1 MTVSE
6 GTKKGFTLRHNP
18 LECAGNFIEKRMD
31 MLTTKRFDYVP
42 FEKVHL
48 HPSVANHRP
57 LNDAKVAHYAED
69 ILRNGL
75 LEPIVVW
82 ERNPN
87 EYYLVGGFH
96 RHNAIRRIRSER
108 PGYFD
113 RIDVRVVHGE
123 LDEIQA
129 LNLKLNA
136 DRLDARITDYFD
148 AIIFMANANWDKNRI
163 AQFLDKNVGWIE
175 DILRFAPGMDSRVRR
190 LLEGGQITW
199 AKAKAICKE
208 VLSAAPGQERA
219 TLEAALAAL
228 KSQQTQ
234 SVPKVLT
241 YRTATKRLK
250 GKTEPFQVS
259 GEDVLALLQVL
270 REKSASAESIARVRA
285 AFPGLLES

>member
-1 MTVSE
+1 
-6 GTKKGFTLRHNP
+6 
-18 LECAGNFIEKRMD
+18 

-57 LNDAKVAHYAED
+57 LNEAKVAHFADD

-82 ERNPN
+82 ERNPG
-87 EYYLVGGFH
+87 EFYLVGGFH
-96 RHNAIRRIRSER
+96 RHNAIRRIRAEH

-113 RIDVRVVHGE
+113 RVDVRVVHGE

-148 AIIFMANANWDKNRI
+148 AIIFMANANWDKSRI
-163 AQFLDKNVGWIE
+163 ARFLDKNVAWIE
-175 DILRFAPGMDSRVRR
+175 DILRYAPGMDSKVRR
-190 LLEGGQITW
+190 LLESGQLSW
-199 AKAKAICKE
+199 AKAKAICKA
-208 VLSAAPGQERA
+208 VLAAPPGQERA
-219 TLEAALAAL
+219 TLELALGTVQSAGGP
-228 KSQQTQ
+228 KSA
-234 SVPKVLT
+234 PRVLT
-241 YRTATKRLK
+241 YRTVAKRLK
-250 GKTEPFQVS
+250 GRTEPFRVS

-270 REKSASAESIARVRA
+270 RDKHSPAESLARVRT
-285 AFPGLLES
+285 AFPGLLEP

>member
-1 MTVSE
+1 
-6 GTKKGFTLRHNP
+6 
-18 LECAGNFIEKRMD
+18 

-57 LNDAKVAHYAED
+57 LNEAKVAHYAED

-82 ERNPN
+82 ERNAG
-87 EYYLVGGFH
+87 EFYLVGGFH
-96 RHNAIRRIRSER
+96 RHNAIRRIRSQN

-148 AIIFMANANWDKNRI
+148 AIIFMANANWDKSRI
-163 AQFLDKNVGWIE
+163 ARFLDKSVAWIE
-175 DILRFAPGMDSRVRR
+175 DILHYAPGMDSRVRR
-190 LLEGGQITW
+190 LLESGQISW
-199 AKAKAICKE
+199 AKAKAICKA
-208 VLSAAPGQERA
+208 VLAAPAGKERA
-219 TLEAALAAL
+219 TLEAALGTIHAPGAA
-228 KSQQTQ
+228 K
-234 SVPKVLT
+234 PAAKALT
-241 YRTATKRLK
+241 YRAAAKHLKDQKAT
-250 GKTEPFQVS
+250 FQVT
-259 GEDVLALLQVL
+259 GEDVLALLQVM
-270 REKSASAESIARVRA
+270 REKSASAESVARVRA
-285 AFPGLLES
+285 AFPGLLKP

>member
-1 MTVSE
+1 
-6 GTKKGFTLRHNP
+6 
-18 LECAGNFIEKRMD
+18 

-175 DILRFAPGMDSRVRR
+175 DILRYAPGMDSRVRR
-190 LLEGGQITW
+190 LLEEGQISW

-208 VLSAAPGQERA
+208 VLSAEPGKERA
-219 TLEAALAAL
+219 ALEAALDAL
-228 KSQQTQ
+228 KSTEAKAA
-234 SVPKVLT
+234 PKVLT
-241 YRTATKRLK
+241 YRAAAKKLKAQTK
-250 GKTEPFQVS
+250 PFQVS

-270 REKSASAESIARVRA
+270 REKSAPAESVARVRA
-285 AFPGLLES
+285 AFPGLLEP

>member
-1 MTVSE
+1 
-6 GTKKGFTLRHNP
+6 
-18 LECAGNFIEKRMD
+18 

-57 LNDAKVAHYAED
+57 LNEAKVAHYAED
-69 ILRNGL
+69 IQRNGL

-82 ERNPN
+82 ERNPG

-96 RHNAIRRIRSER
+96 RHNAIRRIRAEH

-113 RIDVRVVHGE
+113 RIDVRVVHGD

-163 AQFLDKNVGWIE
+163 ARFLDKNVSWIE
-175 DILRFAPGMDSRVRR
+175 DILRYAPGMDSRVRR
-190 LLEGGQITW
+190 MLENGDVSW
-199 AKAKAICKE
+199 AKAKAICKA
-208 VLSAAPGQERA
+208 VLAAPAGQERA
-219 TLEAALAAL
+219 TLDAALAAL
-228 KSQQTQ
+228 QAPHAAKA
-234 SVPKVLT
+234 PKALT
-241 YRTATKRLK
+241 YRTAAKRLK
-250 GKTEPFQVS
+250 GRKEPFRVT
-259 GEDVLALLQVL
+259 GDDVLALLQVL
-270 REKSASAESIARVRA
+270 HGKTATSEGLERVRT
-285 AFPGLLES
+285 AFPGLLDS

>member
-1 MTVSE
+1 
-6 GTKKGFTLRHNP
+6 
-18 LECAGNFIEKRMD
+18 

-57 LNDAKVAHYAED
+57 LNEAKVAHFAED

-75 LEPIVVW
+75 LEPVVVW
-82 ERNPN
+82 ERNPG

-96 RHNAIRRIRSER
+96 RHNAIRRIRAEH

-113 RIDVRVVHGE
+113 RIDVRVVHGD

-163 AQFLDKNVGWIE
+163 ARFLDKNAGWIE
-175 DILRFAPGMDSRVRR
+175 DILRYAPGMDARVRR
-190 LLEGGQITW
+190 LLESGQISW
-199 AKAKAICKE
+199 AKAKAVCKT
-208 VLSAAPGQERA
+208 VLSAPPGQERA
-219 TLEAALAAL
+219 ALEAALAAL
-228 KSQQTQ
+228 QSPAAKSAPRT
-234 SVPKVLT
+234 LT
-241 YRTATKRLK
+241 YRTAARRLK
-250 GKTEPFQVS
+250 ERTEPFQVS

-270 REKSASAESIARVRA
+270 REKSASAENVARVRA
-285 AFPGLLES
+285 AFPGLLEP

>member
-1 MTVSE
+1 
-6 GTKKGFTLRHNP
+6 
-18 LECAGNFIEKRMD
+18 

-57 LNDAKVAHYAED
+57 LNEAKVAHYAED
-69 ILRNGL
+69 IQRNGL

-82 ERNPN
+82 ERNPG

-96 RHNAIRRIRSER
+96 RHNAIRRIRAEH

-113 RIDVRVVHGE
+113 RVDVRVVHGD

-163 AQFLDKNVGWIE
+163 ARFLDKSAGWIE
-175 DILRFAPGMDSRVRR
+175 DILRYAPGMDPRVRR
-190 LLEGGQITW
+190 LLESGQISW
-199 AKAKAICKE
+199 AKAKAICKAT
-208 VLSAAPGQERA
+208 LTAAAGQE
-219 TLEAALAAL
+219 
-228 KSQQTQ
+228 
-234 SVPKVLT
+234 
-241 YRTATKRLK
+241 
-250 GKTEPFQVS
+250 
-259 GEDVLALLQVL
+259 
-270 REKSASAESIARVRA
+270 RA
-285 AFPGLLES
+285 AFPGLLEP

>member
-1 MTVSE
+1 
-6 GTKKGFTLRHNP
+6 
-18 LECAGNFIEKRMD
+18 

-42 FEKVHL
+42 FDHVHL

-57 LNDAKVAHYAED
+57 LNEAKVAHYAED

-82 ERNPN
+82 ERNPG

-96 RHNAIRRIRSER
+96 RHNAIRRIRAQN

-113 RIDVRVVHGE
+113 RVDVRVVQGE

-163 AQFLDKNVGWIE
+163 ARFLDKNVAWIE
-175 DILRFAPGMDSRVRR
+175 DILRYAPSMDSRIRR
-190 LLEGGQITW
+190 LLEQGEISW
-199 AKAKAICKE
+199 AKAKAICKA
-208 VLSAAPGQERA
+208 VLASPPGQERA
-219 TLEAALAAL
+219 TVDAALVALQAPAAE
-228 KSQQTQ
+228 K
-234 SVPKVLT
+234 PARALT
-241 YRTATKRLK
+241 FRKATKRLAAS
-250 GKTEPFQVS
+250 KTTYQVT
-259 GEDVLALLQVL
+259 GADVAALLKVVRAQ
-270 REKSASAESIARVRA
+270 SASAEDVARVRA
-285 AFPGLLES
+285 AFPDLLED